1 MGATAVGFDTD
12 TASLVAMGA
21 MVVATIALERTP
33 AAWFP
38 TPAGSLA
45 WLGLGL
51 VVAMHLVSLFAAGPG
66 SYTRCLSWPVWD
78 LIAADHAASGTLQI
92 VRLGLSVVAAAV
104 IIATVVR
111 ALGQPGLR
119 GPAITCAGLLGLVIL
134 LGLIIRMTGSD
145 DLGVVFSL
153 ATVGLLWTLTLLG
166 AQASLESVPGD
177 NGPRLEASTAAEPSA
192 GTAS

>member
-1 MGATAVGFDTD
+1 
-12 TASLVAMGA
+12 
-21 MVVATIALERTP
+21 
-33 AAWFP
+33 
-38 TPAGSLA
+38 
-45 WLGLGL
+45 
-51 VVAMHLVSLFAAGPG
+51 
-66 SYTRCLSWPVWD
+66 
-78 LIAADHAASGTLQI
+78 
-92 VRLGLSVVAAAV
+92 
-104 IIATVVR
+104 
-111 ALGQPGLR
+111 
-119 GPAITCAGLLGLVIL
+119 TCAGLLGLVIL